1 MVQKSAGSGHVVLLV
16 AAGLAVTGL
25 ASEVRADD
33 APVNASTSTDKS
45 QYNLFNVTP
54 ASQLRPLSA
63 DTDDGVTDPT
73 TVDAG
78 YVEVQGSLV
87 NYYRYDND
95 YGPVHFS
102 EDHFAWAPRIT
113 LGVLNNVDVFI
124 HPSFQVT
131 SYQYTGPFNASGSS
145 SGYDGINI
153 GAKINLWGNDG
164 GKTALAVA
172 PYISI
177 PNGGDTVEGGAD
189 IPFAVRLPYEF
200 YLKFVFDPY
209 AFENHHTIYFG
220 MDNSMSLH
228 KGFGTKLDVYAY
240 LNTTYRSDS
249 EPWYGYTGFGAGYL
263 FSPNVEVFLGIGFGL
278 TDNAYDYNPRLGL
291 AWRF

>member
-87 NYYRYDND
+87 NYYRYD
-95 YGPVHFS
+95 
-102 EDHFAWAPRIT
+102 
-113 LGVLNNVDVFI
+113 
-124 HPSFQVT
+124 
-131 SYQYTGPFNASGSS
+131 TGPFNASGSS